1 MDTAEWLRQSEAFLG
16 AWNRHDV
23 EEVVAWYTEPFVYRD
38 PNIGAAAIESRDA
51 LRRYLSKLFDLWEMT
66 WSVREVFVFDGA
78 DGAAVTWDATFR
90 LRARHTRLEIHGVD
104 IVFLRDGKVVHDEVF
119 STDRCLH
126 HWLPV
131 TRPKS
136 SGRALGSLSPSTAP
150 LL

>member
-1 MDTAEWLRQSEAFLG
+1 MLWFDLQEADMDTAEWLRQSEAFLG

-119 STDRCLH
+119 FDR
-126 HWLPV
+126 
-131 TRPKS
+131 
-136 SGRALGSLSPSTAP
+136 SLLAP
-150 LL
+150 LVAGNAA